1 MNDPTKDTGKGSPP
15 GPPSA
20 PKASGANTPAY
31 VPAAPEPETPGSG
44 GPPPV
49 WRRWTPRQ
57 LALGAAVLVAGVL
70 FSAYQ
75 YFASDLPS
83 TSRLEMI
90 EPTLK
95 TVVYGA
101 DSSVVGEFFVE
112 DRALVPLAELPPHMV
127 DAFVSVEDRKFYQHW
142 GVDLFGI
149 MRAVVK
155 NVMAGETVQ
164 GGSTITQQLGRN
176 LFDMFEDTLTRKIKE
191 AMLAMRIERAYSKDE
206 ILEMYLNQIY
216 FGGGAHGV
224 EAAAQTFFGK
234 SARELTV
241 GESSLLA
248 GLPKN
253 PSRYSP
259 INHPE
264 NAMQRR
270 TVVLNAM
277 VDTRKLTRAEA
288 DSIDASP
295 VDIRPGKVGRSEY
308 AAYFLETIRQYL
320 EEKYGADRIYR
331 DGLKVYTGLDPVM
344 QRAAEDSMESHLRRI
359 ETARGYKQTRAR
371 YEQELA
377 KGEELGPPHYL
388 QGAVVAIDVRT
399 GLVRAMVGGRS
410 YKHSKFNRAVQAK
423 RQPGSAFKPFI
434 FCAAIE
440 NGYTPADIL
449 LDAPI
454 VLDLPNGD
462 VWKPQNYSGT
472 FEGEVTVRHAL
483 NSSINIAAIRLLMA
497 MGPGEAINVAHRLG
511 VKSDLENVYSL
522 ALGVSEVTLLEITNA
537 YATIAAGGMRG
548 EPILLSRL
556 EDREGRVL
564 EENSILREEV
574 LDPKVTYMITSLMG
588 SVMNEGFGRGARMA
602 GFHEPAGG
610 KTGTT
615 DLNTDAWFVGFTQD
629 VAVGVW
635 TGFDEKKTMG
645 DGMTGGAVSLPTW
658 AAVMKSA
665 YRNGRHAPTFGVP
678 EGIESRVICELTGLL
693 ATEACPKIRR
703 EVFIAGTEPQRGCDR
718 HGSASSRP
726 VQDLQTLEEID
737 REILED
743 G

>member
-1 MNDPTKDTGKGSPP
+1 MTDERSKNSGSGSGETPAHPPAYSPAPNEGDSPP
-15 GPPSA
+15 EGRPSF
-20 PKASGANTPAY
+20 
-31 VPAAPEPETPGSG
+31 
-44 GPPPV
+44 
-49 WRRWTPRQ
+49 WRRFSARQ
-57 LALGAAVLVAGVL
+57 WAIGALVLVAGVM
-70 FSAYQ
+70 FAAYQ
-75 YFASDLPS
+75 YFVSDLPS
-83 TSRLEMI
+83 TSRLEMM

-112 DRALVPLAELPPHMV
+112 DRALVPLADLPPHLV
-127 DAFVSVEDRKFYQHW
+127 DAFVSVEDRKFYSHW

-149 MRAVVK
+149 MRAVVRNLK
-155 NVMAGETVQ
+155 AGETVQ
-164 GGSTITQQLGRN
+164 GGSTITQQLARN
-176 LFDMFEDTLTRKIKE
+176 LVDMFEDTLTRKIKE
-191 AMLAMRIERAYSKDE
+191 ALLAMRIERAYSKDE

-216 FGGGAHGV
+216 FGSGAHGV

-234 SARELTV
+234 SAKDLSI
-241 GESSLLA
+241 GESTLLA

-259 INHPE
+259 TRHLD
-264 NAMQRR
+264 NALQRR
-270 TVVLNAM
+270 TVVLRTM
-277 VDTRKLTRAEA
+277 VETGKLTQVEA
-288 DSIDASP
+288 DSINAAP
-295 VDIRPGKVGRSEY
+295 VEVRSSKDRRNQF
-308 AAYFLETIRQYL
+308 AAYFLEEIRQYL

-331 DGLKVYTGLDPVM
+331 DGLKVYTGIDPVL

-359 ETARGYKQTRAR
+359 ETARGYKQTKAR
-371 YEQELA
+371 YDQALA
-377 KGEELGPPHYL
+377 KGEELGPPKYL
-388 QGAVVAIDVRT
+388 QGAVVALDVKT

-410 YKHSKFNRAVQAK
+410 FKDSKFNRAVQAK
-423 RQPGSAFKPFI
+423 RQPGSSFKPFI

-462 VWKPQNYSGT
+462 VWKPENYSRT

-511 VKSDLENVYSL
+511 IKSDLENVYSL

-537 YATIAAGGMRG
+537 YASIAAGGMRG
-548 EPILLSRL
+548 EPILLARL

-564 EENSILREEV
+564 EENTILREEV
-574 LDPKVTYMITSLMG
+574 LDPKVNYMLESLLG
-588 SVMNEGFGRGARMA
+588 SVMSEGFGRGARIA
-602 GFHEPAGG
+602 GFTEPAGG

-615 DLNTDAWFVGFTQD
+615 DLNTDAWFVGFTPD
-629 VAVGVW
+629 LAVGVW
-635 TGFDEKKTMG
+635 TGFDEKKSMG

-658 AAVMKSA
+658 TAVMKAA
-665 YRNGRHAPTFGVP
+665 YRGRHAAAFEVP

-693 ATEACPKIRR
+693 ATESCPKIRR
-703 EVFIAGTEPQRGCDR
+703 EVFIAGTEPQRACDR

-737 REILED
+737 RQILEEN
-743 G
+743 

>member
-1 MNDPTKDTGKGSPP
+1 MTNDPKNPP
-15 GPPSA
+15 DEPKPA
-20 PKASGANTPAY
+20 PEHTPAY
-31 VPAAPEPETPGSG
+31 TPADTPDEATGPG
-44 GPPPV
+44 GRPPF
-49 WRRWTPRQ
+49 WRRFTPRQ
-57 LALGAAVLVAGVL
+57 FALGGLVLVAGVM
-70 FSAYQ
+70 FAAYQ

-112 DRALVPLAELPPHMV
+112 DRELVPLADLPPHLV
-127 DAFVSVEDRKFYQHW
+127 DAFVSVEDRKFYSHW

-149 MRAVVK
+149 MRAVVR
-155 NVMAGETVQ
+155 NIMAGSTVQ
-164 GGSTITQQLGRN
+164 GGSTITQQLARN

-191 AMLAMRIERAYSKDE
+191 ALLAMRIERAYSKDE

-234 SARELTV
+234 SARNLTV

-259 INHPE
+259 INHLD
-264 NAMQRR
+264 NALQRR
-270 TVVLNAM
+270 SVVLNTM
-277 VDTRKLTRAEA
+277 VETHKLTRAEA

-295 VDIRPGKVGRSEY
+295 VSIRPGKAGRSEF
-308 AAYFLETIRQYL
+308 AAYFLEEIRQYL
-320 EEKYGADRIYR
+320 EEKYGADRVYR
-331 DGLKVYTGLDPVM
+331 DGLKVYTGLDPAM
-344 QRAAEDSMESHLRRI
+344 QHAAEDSMESHLKRI
-359 ETARGYKQTRAR
+359 ETARGYKQTKAR
-371 YEQELA
+371 YEAALA
-377 KGEELGPPHYL
+377 KGEELGPPNYL
-388 QGAVVAIDVRT
+388 QGAVVAVDVKS
-399 GLVRAMVGGRS
+399 GLVRTMVGGRS

-423 RQPGSAFKPFI
+423 RQPGSCFKPFI
-434 FCAAIE
+434 YCAAIE

-472 FEGEVTVRHAL
+472 FEGEVTLRHAL

-511 VKSDLENVYSL
+511 IKSDLENVYSL
-522 ALGVSEVTLLEITNA
+522 ALGVSECTLLEITNA
-537 YATIAAGGMRG
+537 YASIAAGGMRG
-548 EPILLSRL
+548 EPILISRL

-574 LDPKVTYMITSLMG
+574 LDPKVNYMITSLLA
-588 SVMNEGFGRGARMA
+588 SVMNEGFGRGARIA
-602 GFHEPAGG
+602 GFNEPAGG

-615 DLNTDAWFVGFTQD
+615 DLNTDAWFVGFTQEI
-629 VAVGVW
+629 AVGVW

-658 AAVMKSA
+658 TAVMKTA
-665 YRNGRHAPTFGVP
+665 YRDGHHAPAFPVP

-703 EVFIAGTEPQRGCDR
+703 EVFISGTEPQRACDR

-737 REILED
+737 QQILD
-743 G
+743 QH

>member
-1 MNDPTKDTGKGSPP
+1 L
-15 GPPSA
+15 SA
-20 PKASGANTPAY
+20 
-31 VPAAPEPETPGSG
+31 V
-44 GPPPV
+44 V
-49 WRRWTPRQ
+49 
-57 LALGAAVLVAGVL
+57 LGAGVL
-70 FSAYQ
+70 FAAYQ
-75 YFASDLPS
+75 FFASDLPS

-112 DRALVPLAELPPHMV
+112 DRALVPLVDLPPHLV
-127 DAFVSVEDRKFYQHW
+127 DAFIAVEDRKFYSHW
-142 GVDLFGI
+142 GVDLFGVT
-149 MRAVVK
+149 RAVIR
-155 NVMAGETVQ
+155 NIMAGKTVQ
-164 GGSTITQQLGRN
+164 GGSTITQQLARN
-176 LFDMFEDTLTRKIKE
+176 LFDMFENTLTRKIKE
-191 AMLAMRIERAYSKDE
+191 ALLAMRIERAYSKDE

-234 SARELTV
+234 PAKELAI
-241 GESSLLA
+241 GESTLLA

-253 PSRYSP
+253 PRDYSP
-259 INHPE
+259 INHLDR
-264 NAMQRR
+264 ALQRR
-270 TVVLNAM
+270 TIVLDAM
-277 VDTRKLTRAEA
+277 ADTDKLTREEA
-288 DSIDASP
+288 DSINASP
-295 VDIRPGKVGRSEY
+295 VVILPDKAGRDEF
-308 AAYFLETIRQYL
+308 AGYFLEEIRQYL
-320 EEKYGADRIYR
+320 EEKYGIDRVYR
-331 DGLKVYTGLDPVM
+331 DGLKVYTGLDPDL

-359 ETARGYKQTRAR
+359 ETARGYKQTMAR
-371 YEQELA
+371 YEHELA
-377 KGEELGPPHYL
+377 KGEQLGPPTYL
-388 QGAVVAIDVRT
+388 QGAVVAVDVKT

-410 YKHSKFNRAVQAK
+410 FTHSKFNRAVQAK
-423 RQPGSAFKPFI
+423 RQPGSSFKPFI

-462 VWKPQNYSGT
+462 VWKPENYSRT
-472 FEGEVTVRHAL
+472 FEGEVTMRHAL

-511 VKSDLENVYSL
+511 IKSDLENVYSL

-537 YATIAAGGMRG
+537 YATMAAGGMRG

-574 LDPKVTYMITSLMG
+574 LDPKVNYMITSLLG
-588 SVMNEGFGRGARMA
+588 SVMNEGFGRGARIA
-602 GFHEPAGG
+602 GFQEPAGG

-629 VAVGVW
+629 LAVGVW

-658 AAVMKSA
+658 AAVMKTA
-665 YRNGRHAPTFGVP
+665 YRNGRHARAFQAP

-693 ATEACPKIRR
+693 ATESCPKIRR
-703 EVFIAGTEPQRGCDR
+703 EVFISGTEPQRACDR

-737 REILED
+737 QELLDD
-743 G
+743 GE

>member
-1 MNDPTKDTGKGSPP
+1 MHDPTKSTMHAPPTDVAGKPP
-15 GPPSA
+15 VPRENP
-20 PKASGANTPAY
+20 PAY
-31 VPAAPEPETPGSG
+31 APAPEDSTGGSD
-44 GPPPV
+44 GPPPF
-49 WRRWTPRQ
+49 WKRWTPRQ
-57 LALGAAVLVAGVL
+57 LGLGALVLVAGVV
-70 FSAYQ
+70 FAAYQ

-95 TVVYGA
+95 TVVYAA
-101 DSSVVGEFFVE
+101 DSTVAGEFFVE
-112 DRALVPLAELPPHMV
+112 DRALVPLADLPPHLV
-127 DAFVSVEDRKFYQHW
+127 DAFIAVEDRKFYSHW

-149 MRAVVK
+149 LRAVVR

-191 AMLAMRIERAYSKDE
+191 ALLAMRIERAYSKDE

-216 FGGGAHGV
+216 FGSGAHGV

-234 SARELTV
+234 SARNLSV

-253 PSRYSP
+253 PRRYSP
-259 INHPE
+259 INNPE
-264 NAMQRR
+264 NALQRR

-277 VDTRKLTRAEA
+277 VETETLTRAEA
-288 DSIDASP
+288 DSINATP
-295 VDIRPGKVGRSEY
+295 VEIRPSKAGQSQF
-308 AAYFLETIRQYL
+308 AAYFLEEIRQYL
-320 EEKYGADRIYR
+320 EEKYGADRVYR
-331 DGLKVYTGLDPVM
+331 DGLKVYTGLDPVL
-344 QRAAEDSMESHLRRI
+344 QHAAEDSMESYLRRI
-359 ETARGYKQTRAR
+359 ETARGYRQTKAR
-371 YEQELA
+371 YDQALA
-377 KGEELGPPHYL
+377 NGEEAGPPTYL
-388 QGAVVAIDVRT
+388 QGATVAIDVKT
-399 GLVRAMVGGRS
+399 GLVRVMVGGRS
-410 YKHSKFNRAVQAK
+410 FKESKFNRAMQAK

-462 VWKPQNYSGT
+462 VWKPENYSRT

-483 NSSINIAAIRLLMA
+483 NASINIAAIRLLMA
-497 MGPGEAINVAHRLG
+497 MGPSEAIDVAHRLG
-511 VKSDLENVYSL
+511 IKSDLENVYSL
-522 ALGVSEVTLLEITNA
+522 ALGVSEVTLLELTNA

-548 EPILLSRL
+548 EPILIKKL

-574 LDPKVTYMITSLMG
+574 LDPKVNYMLTSLLS
-588 SVMNEGFGRGARMA
+588 SVMNEGFGHGARIA
-602 GFHEPAGG
+602 GFQEPAGG

-615 DLNTDAWFVGFTQD
+615 DLNTDAWFVGFTREL
-629 VAVGVW
+629 AVGVW

-658 AAVMKSA
+658 TTVMKAA
-665 YRNGRHAPTFGVP
+665 YRGRHAAAFPVP

-703 EVFIAGTEPQRGCDR
+703 EVFIDGTEPTRACDR
-718 HGSASSRP
+718 HGEGTSRP
-726 VQDLQTLEEID
+726 VQDLQSLEDIDRALLEED
-737 REILED
+737 D
-743 G
+743 